1 MSLDFDERLLSA
13 PVRAELRG
21 LPLELA
27 REVMAHLIAAGEL
40 IEEDPELANRHAQ
53 AARRRAARLPI
64 VREAAAETAYAAGDY
79 ATALTEY
86 RAVARMTGND
96 EYLPVIAD
104 CERAIGRH
112 DNALRTIRQGH
123 EARLDATQRAELV
136 LVEAGLRHDMGQDEE
151 ALRVL
156 RQAIENK
163 TGRAGSQARLRYAY
177 ADLLAAGG
185 DTGQAITWFTAA
197 GRLDRA
203 HELDVAE
210 RLEALGAEVPDDF
223 RASIDETDED
233 LYVEE
238 QEIEPAQNEG
248 TAGGADDELGEGVVT
263 TGADAPAGAAPEP
276 ADAIP
281 GKSPGERIPDE
292 GADAPAPGQD
302 PAGSPADG
310 PAADSLATDDEPA
323 AADTGDEAARGDAVE
338 ASSSVGPGP
347 EDSQNS
353 RRAETEEDN
362 K

>member
-1 MSLDFDERLLSA
+1 VPAPGLERPADEPEVSLDFDDRLLSA

-21 LPLELA
+21 LPKELA

-64 VREAAAETAYAAGDY
+64 VREAAAETAYAAEDY

-112 DNALRTIRQGH
+112 DHALRTIRQGH
-123 EARLDATQRAELV
+123 EARLGVTQRVELI
-136 LVEAGLRHDMGQDEE
+136 LVEAGLRHDMGQDDE

-156 RQAIENK
+156 RSAIESK
-163 TGRAGSQARLRYAY
+163 IGKAASQARLRYAY

-185 DTGQAITWFTAA
+185 DTGGAITWFMAA
-197 GRLDRA
+197 GRLDKA
-203 HELDVAE
+203 HSLDIAE
-210 RLEALGAEVPDDF
+210 RLESLGAEVPDDF

-238 QEIEPAQNEG
+238 QEPEPEQ
-248 TAGGADDELGEGVVT
+248 
-263 TGADAPAGAAPEP
+263 EP
-276 ADAIP
+276 ADGEADADGDELPEGVITFHSDVPVEPEP
-281 GKSPGERIPDE
+281 GLVDEAPGGAGAPATGWDAGGTPDE
-292 GADAPAPGQD
+292 PEAAAEPEA
-302 PAGSPADG
+302 G
-310 PAADSLATDDEPA
+310 PATDEIETVPEPQ
-323 AADTGDEAARGDAVE
+323 DLQTD
-338 ASSSVGPGP
+338 
-347 EDSQNS
+347 
-353 RRAETEEDN
+353 ETEEDE
-362 K
+362 